1 MIANNKNITPSQ
13 VALSW
18 VLAQKSFIVPIPGTR
33 SLERLKENT
42 SSADIVL
49 TDNELNDINESLSKI
64 VIHGDRYSKEYAD
77 RVGK

>member
-18 VLAQKSFIVPIPGTR
+18 VLAQKNFIVPIHGTR
-33 SLERLKENT
+33 SLYRLKENT

-49 TDNELNDINESLSKI
+49 TDNELNDINEALSKI
-64 VIHGDRYSKEYAD
+64 LIHGDRYTLRNMLTE
-77 RVGK
+77 